1 MLSRLRATAAISTAL
16 LIAAGASACTSAS
29 PSAEAG
35 GAESGGTTTLRVTSL
50 SLCNELSLYALDKGI
65 FSKHGIDVKLVNVQ
79 SGSAGIAA
87 LQGGSTDVA
96 FVSPQALLTAIQEGV
111 DMKIISDGGETT
123 KDSQGIIV
131 NNSSGI
137 AGPADLQGKTIAV
150 NDLGGTIVTLI
161 EAWIQ
166 AATGQKSTAKFVAL
180 GFADIEPA
188 VENGKVD
195 AGAVTAAS
203 VQKITA
209 SGKGKS
215 IGNPT
220 FEQVGATPNALYA
233 VTSSWLSKNPKAA
246 EKFVAAMQEAA
257 DAAKQPANNT
267 EKFAILSKYCK
278 TPAET
283 LTQVAEIAYS
293 GYIDMKAFDNAV
305 QQFKKAGVLKP
316 EFDAAAAVPEFA
328 RAK

>member
-1 MLSRLRATAAISTAL
+1 MAISAAL
-16 LIAAGASACTSAS
+16 LIATGASACSSDSSSA
-29 PSAEAG
+29 
-35 GAESGGTTTLRVTSL
+35 GASGATASGTTVLNVTSL

-65 FSKHGIDVKLVNVQ
+65 FAKHGLDVKLVNVQ

-96 FVSPQALLTAIQEGV
+96 FVSPQALLTAIQEGI
-111 DMKIISDGGETT
+111 DMKIISGSGETT

-137 AGPADLQGKTIAV
+137 SGPADLQGKTIAV

-161 EAWIQ
+161 EDWIQ

-203 VQKITA
+203 VQKITS

-220 FEQVGATPNALYA
+220 FEGIGATPNALYA
-233 VTSSWLSKNPKAA
+233 VTQPWLAKHQAAA
-246 EKFVAAMQEAA
+246 EQFVAAMQEAA
-257 DAAKQPANNT
+257 DAAKQPAGNAD
-267 EKFAILSKYCK
+267 KFAILAKYCK

-283 LTQVAEIAYS
+283 LTQIPEIAYS
-293 GYIDMKAFDNAV
+293 GYVDMKALDNAV
-305 QQFKKAGVLKP
+305 QLFKNADILKP
-316 EFDAAAAVPEFA
+316 NFDAASAVPEFA